1 MYKSILVENQQI
13 RHLLSLIKSHYRSD
27 CKEDTLRE
35 VNLIHVANRIA
46 DVIIRD
52 HIIECWNNL
61 QTKVGYE
68 ITLLENNSNKSII
81 NKLYRKAKSICFV
94 VKTKADQISDEL
106 HQSIKKSSNIDVVV
120 KEFKI

>member
-68 ITLLENNSNKSII
+68 ITLLENNSNKNII

-94 VKTKADQISDEL
+94 VKTKADQTSDEL
-106 HQSIKKSSNIDVVV
+106 HQLIKKSSNIDVVV